1 MKAPKHL
8 LSILL
13 ATSIVSTTFGA
24 GYMKFDGVDGEAT
37 RKTAA
42 KQVEILSVTGL
53 SETAT
58 RDAASGLPTGK
69 RQHKPFTIT
78 KPVDKATPQL
88 AKGASFPSPVILS
101 SNGVRYQ
108 LEGVKVVSVTRQGE
122 VETVTLT
129 CTSARALSA
138 DKASTATRAT
148 PATPAARAA
157 PAQDH
162 NSSRSNKTSS

>member
-1 MKAPKHL
+1 MKATTHV

-13 ATSIVSTTFGA
+13 AASLASTTFGA
-24 GYMKFDGVDGEAT
+24 GYMKFDGVDGDAT
-37 RKTAA
+37 RKTSA

-53 SETAT
+53 GETPT
-58 RDAASGLPTGK
+58 RDAASGQSTGK

-88 AKGASFPSPVILS
+88 AKGASFSSPVILS

-108 LEGVKVVSVTRQGE
+108 LEGVEVVSVTRRGE

-129 CTSARALSA
+129 CTSARALPA
-138 DKASTATRAT
+138 DKASPATRAVPST
-148 PATPAARAA
+148 KAA

-162 NSSRSNKTSS
+162 NSSRSNKT